1 MINFVKSNGLKFEEK
16 KPKKSVL
23 HIDKHFSNLYWGLYS
38 PPLSSTKTEFFPTF
52 ENVEILI

>member
-38 PPLSSTKTEFFPTF
+38 PPPFH
-52 ENVEILI
+52 

>member
-16 KPKKSVL
+16 KTK
-23 HIDKHFSNLYWGLYS
+23 NLCFTLTNISQTCIGVYT
-38 PPLSSTKTEFFPTF
+38 PPLPSTKTFPPTF

>member
-16 KPKKSVL
+16 KPK
-23 HIDKHFSNLYWGLYS
+23 NLCFTLTNISQTCIGVYT
-38 PPLSSTKTEFFPTF
+38 PPLPSTKTEFFPTF